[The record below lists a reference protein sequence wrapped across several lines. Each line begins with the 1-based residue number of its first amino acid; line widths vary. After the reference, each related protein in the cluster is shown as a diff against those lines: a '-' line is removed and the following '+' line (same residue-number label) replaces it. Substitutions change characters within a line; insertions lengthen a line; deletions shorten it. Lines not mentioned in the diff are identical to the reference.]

1 MDKCSWL
8 CHQSAKNQSYFET
21 FTKDKIR
28 SEIMVLNIQMKIKDQ
43 IKSVNELKCAGEIL
57 DFGIVLEL

>member
-1 MDKCSWL
+1 MDKSSWL
-8 CHQSAKNQSYFET
+8 CHQSAKKQWYFET

-57 DFGIVLEL
+57 DLGIVLEL